1 MQELGAKNYFIIIQ
15 PDIKF
20 GPGIADKATSLS
32 PTNRMSG
39 AMQRNAPDLG
49 SAYCIVPMLCA
60 TAIKLSQIVG
70 AVPSRRLGLRLL
82 FQVFSRREG
91 TAPTNPD
98 PTYPLT

>member
-1 MQELGAKNYFIIIQ
+1 MKVLLYWF
-15 PDIKF
+15 PSSSF
-20 GPGIADKATSLS
+20 
-32 PTNRMSG
+32 
-39 AMQRNAPDLG
+39 
-49 SAYCIVPMLCA
+49 

-70 AVPSRRLGLRLL
+70 AVPSRQLGLRPL